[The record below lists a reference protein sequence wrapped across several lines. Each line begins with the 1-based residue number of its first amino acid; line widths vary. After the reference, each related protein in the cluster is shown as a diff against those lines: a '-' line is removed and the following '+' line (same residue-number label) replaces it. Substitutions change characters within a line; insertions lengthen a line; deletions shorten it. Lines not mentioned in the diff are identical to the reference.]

1 MDFATLPPE
10 INSGL
15 MYSGP
20 GAGSMVAAAA
30 AWDKL
35 AAWLCTAAADYRAVT
50 AKLSAQWEGPA
61 PSALCEAAA
70 RYVDWLDANAAR
82 SQHAAVQLSAA
93 AGAHEAAFAATVPPP
108 AIAGNRTRRMSL
120 VSANWLGQH
129 GATIAGV
136 DAEYDA
142 MWAQNAAAMY
152 AYADAA
158 AGAVTMTPF
167 TPAPA
172 NAGAQV
178 DTWPPRAAHEVIATA
193 RHVMSA
199 IPGAVKHLSS
209 ASQTTFEASLSS
221 VTPSLSKLNS
231 LTAPSDFAIGHLNS
245 MNKAAALRTLFP
257 RPAAVDGVSA
267 RLRRGASLGVLSV
280 PRTWTAA
287 AAGAQALGGGGR
299 WANAPAWSR
308 PVSPAVRAESRR
320 PS

>member
-50 AKLSAQWEGPA
+50 AKLAAHGEGPA
-61 PSALCEAAA
+61 CSALREAAA
-70 RYVDWLDANAAR
+70 LYVDWLDANAAR
-82 SQHAAVQLSAA
+82 SQRAAAQLSAA

-108 AIAGNRTRRMSL
+108 AIAGNRTRRKAL
-120 VSANWLGQH
+120 VSANWLSQH
-129 GATIAGV
+129 SAAIADV
-136 DAEYDA
+136 DTEYDA
-142 MWAQNAAAMY
+142 MWAQNSGAMY

-158 AGAVTMTPF
+158 AGAVTLTPF
-167 TPAPA
+167 TPPPA
-172 NAGAQV
+172 DPGAQG
-178 DTWPPRAAHEVIATA
+178 DTWSLKAAPDVISAA
-193 RHVMSA
+193 RQVMSA
-199 IPGAVKHLSS
+199 IPGAIKHLSS

-257 RPAAVDGVSA
+257 RPAAVTGVHA
-267 RLRRGASLGVLSV
+267 RLGRAMPLGALSV

-287 AAGAQALGGGGR
+287 AAGAQGTGGDR
-299 WANAPAWSR
+299 RATAPVWPR
-308 PVSPAVRAESRR
+308 PVPTAVRAESRR

>member
-10 INSGL
+10 INSAL

-35 AAWLCTAAADYRAVT
+35 AARLCTAAADYRAVT
-50 AKLSAQWEGPA
+50 AKLAAQWEGPA
-61 PSALCEAAA
+61 PSALREAA

-82 SQHAAVQLSAA
+82 SQEAAVQLGAA

-108 AIAGNRTRRMSL
+108 AIAGNRARRTAL

-129 GATIAGV
+129 SAAIADV
-136 DAEYDA
+136 DTDYDA
-142 MWAQNAAAMY
+142 MWARNAGAMY

-158 AGAVTMTPF
+158 AGAATLAPF
-167 TPAPA
+167 TPPPSD
-172 NAGAQV
+172 AGARA
-178 DTWPPRAAHEVIATA
+178 DSWPLKAAPDVISAGH
-193 RHVMSA
+193 RVMSA
-199 IPGAVKHLSS
+199 IPGALEHLSS
-209 ASQTTFEASLSS
+209 ASRTTFEASLSS

-257 RPAAVDGVSA
+257 RPAAVDGVNA
-267 RLRRGASLGVLSV
+267 RVGRGVSLGALSV
-280 PRTWTAA
+280 PRSWTTAA
-287 AAGAQALGGGGR
+287 SAAQGLGGDR
-299 WANAPAWSR
+299 RAKAPAWSG
-308 PVSPAVRAESRR
+308 PVGATVRAESRR